1 MSETTLASLARIQVP
16 DETVKVPEST
26 LNSSADA
33 TAKAMIDAGDLYRYS
48 KVPHEHIAIGN

>member
-1 MSETTLASLARIQVP
+1 VP